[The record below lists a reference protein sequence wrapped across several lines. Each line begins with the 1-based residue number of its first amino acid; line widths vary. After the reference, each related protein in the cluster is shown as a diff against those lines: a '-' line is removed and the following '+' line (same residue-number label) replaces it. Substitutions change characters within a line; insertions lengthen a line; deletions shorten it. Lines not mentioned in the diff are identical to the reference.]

1 MIRQVFCME
10 HAVLVQWELSTLSC
24 ITINILLILSKYFS
38 KQENLSDNAESAIL
52 EAIQSQKHGDAFY
65 FWVRMDQDPRNHANK
80 DFWSFCDAINAGNC
94 RLVSYI
100 SYVELISKPANVL
113 VWEMLLFFFPGWDS
127 SLAFTP
133 TCLGIK
139 GFVVAAHSQFYEAN
153 TRYVFIQNNH
163 SKSSMFFSY

>member
-113 VWEMLLFFFPGWDS
+113 VWEMLLFFCPWLRFIS
-127 SLAFTP
+127 SFYPYL
-133 TCLGIK
+133 LGNK
-139 GFVVAAHSQFYEAN
+139 GFCCCC
-153 TRYVFIQNNH
+153 T
-163 SKSSMFFSY
+163 